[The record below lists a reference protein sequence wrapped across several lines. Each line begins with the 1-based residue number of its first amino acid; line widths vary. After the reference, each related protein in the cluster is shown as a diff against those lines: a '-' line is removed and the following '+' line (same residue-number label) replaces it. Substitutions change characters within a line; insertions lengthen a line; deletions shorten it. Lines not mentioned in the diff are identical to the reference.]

1 MECLPE
7 IAVAPRTVANYA
19 AIIKPNFKKDLDSYL
34 KNRAPVSFLS
44 EMRANLQV
52 KNTKIVCIL
61 QGLL

>member
-52 KNTKIVCIL
+52 KEKKDCMYKF
-61 QGLL
+61 GLI